1 MFINLPISLVA
12 IKKQSEHRQSTN
24 MKLDGSVDFYGD
36 TVDGDDKLT
45 ILRNSHCGSSD
56 PDLLLEQTRTFD
68 EHLKHSNLGRL
79 WNCTLCAKGPMNV
92 RDAEV
97 HLNCKLHRFNIDSK
111 GSRSK
116 ANTET
121 KKHEDKISSESNSLH
136 RCDDGSSWFCHLCD
150 AGPMTGHDSK
160 VHIKSFRHKA
170 KAESCRFTTS
180 RIGLK
185 DKVQKMRTGDM
196 PFCRRSDQAGVM
208 TKSIVPSSRANN
220 HHQTKKKHE
229 AKMISKLNFLSRCD
243 DGSSWFCHL
252 CYAGPMTEHDSKF
265 HIRSS
270 RHKAKA
276 ESCSF
281 ARIGLKDKLVAM
293 VTDDMPF
300 YCRSDQE
307 GVMTKEVAICRAN
320 SDEAKIL
327 SPKFNFLSRCDDG
340 LFFFCHLCDAGP
352 MTAHNS
358 KFHIRSSR
366 HKAKTEAFTSFTTT
380 IINVGASNEPTKVV
394 TLSKPHMIVCPK
406 PNNSQDPNWHDTFAV
421 KIIGNI
427 LYVSRLDIWEGWGQ
441 DLKLEAV
448 ENPKWK
454 NTITIGAS
462 THRTKRVKL
471 PAMNMDVSPYP
482 VNDQDPK
489 WKDKF
494 MCDVDGDWLTVTRL
508 DCEAGWYQPLL
519 LYTRCKV

>member
-1 MFINLPISLVA
+1 
-12 IKKQSEHRQSTN
+12 
-24 MKLDGSVDFYGD
+24 
-36 TVDGDDKLT
+36 
-45 ILRNSHCGSSD
+45 
-56 PDLLLEQTRTFD
+56 
-68 EHLKHSNLGRL
+68 
-79 WNCTLCAKGPMNV
+79 
-92 RDAEV
+92 
-97 HLNCKLHRFNIDSK
+97 
-111 GSRSK
+111 
-116 ANTET
+116 
-121 KKHEDKISSESNSLH
+121 
-136 RCDDGSSWFCHLCD
+136 
-150 AGPMTGHDSK
+150 
-160 VHIKSFRHKA
+160 
-170 KAESCRFTTS
+170 
-180 RIGLK
+180 
-185 DKVQKMRTGDM
+185 
-196 PFCRRSDQAGVM
+196 
-208 TKSIVPSSRANN
+208 
-220 HHQTKKKHE
+220 
-229 AKMISKLNFLSRCD
+229 
-243 DGSSWFCHL
+243 
-252 CYAGPMTEHDSKF
+252 
-265 HIRSS
+265 
-270 RHKAKA
+270 
-276 ESCSF
+276 
-281 ARIGLKDKLVAM
+281 
-293 VTDDMPF
+293 
-300 YCRSDQE
+300 
-307 GVMTKEVAICRAN
+307 
-320 SDEAKIL
+320 
-327 SPKFNFLSRCDDG
+327 
-340 LFFFCHLCDAGP
+340 

-406 PNNSQDPNWHDTFAV
+406 PNNSQDPNWHDTFDV